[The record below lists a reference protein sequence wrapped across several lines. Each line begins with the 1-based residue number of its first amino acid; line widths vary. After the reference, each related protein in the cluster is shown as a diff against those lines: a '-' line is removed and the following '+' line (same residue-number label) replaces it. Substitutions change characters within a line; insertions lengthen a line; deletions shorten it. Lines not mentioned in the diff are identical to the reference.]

1 VISGIGKV
9 DEDEFALNLFNE
21 QAMWSSVILATDNS
35 VSTKKRFL
43 SRTARYSGLLNV
55 LDFATVSSFEDTSE
69 ELTSTLVDANSWIAF
84 NVSQQAIPALSQA
97 ALTAGIKRVIF
108 TTELPAHRINE
119 TTIPEFTAATVAFEA
134 VGAAFTGIRH
144 APVIEGNEDH
154 AYEIVNA
161 TVPCM
166 EDTVERGVLARVVAE
181 LLLIDKSV
189 NKECGV
195 SSSSQFAAAYLDV
208 LRSSGLTRQQE
219 VSKMFTGGLQRVA
232 RLTVD
237 EYELQRQKNER
248 IQAERDQ
255 KKIDDEMELE
265 RQKVYLAL
273 PTGETEA
280 AQVVD
285 STPDI
290 YKMPVKAKTQDDV
303 DEEAE
308 KEKNI
313 LVETDDQKLDKRTK
327 EILQTVWQEYDTR
340 MMAKSTSK
348 LDFFATNKAMAMD
361 LAVRESEDELL
372 ANYEL
377 SIQQKETDLLFNAMQ
392 DVNRKQYAKLMSL
405 ERKEIVNQK
414 EISETWVKFIYL
426 LIETTLSHC
435 KETDK
440 LFHNLDEYSQTLLLR
455 SQANLLRAQ
464 CNLPAYEVIYD
475 PLDASVIVSKLGG
488 GALGQQLGFSRSG
501 DEIGTELDAKHG
513 QSMKNIAALRGAS
526 QIIGLAIATL
536 KKELPVPPPSVN
548 ELRRAESAAK
558 GALVSEGRL
567 EGIKN
572 RGRPKSEEEDTVGRM

>member
-1 VISGIGKV
+1 
-9 DEDEFALNLFNE
+9 
-21 QAMWSSVILATDNS
+21 MWSSVLLATDNS

-69 ELTSTLVDANSWIAF
+69 ELISTLVDANAWIAF
-84 NVSQQAIPALSQA
+84 NVSQTAIPALSQA
-97 ALTAGIKRVIF
+97 ALDAGIKRVIF
-108 TTELPAHRINE
+108 TTELPPHRINE
-119 TTIPEFTAATVAFEA
+119 TVIPEFTAATIAFEA

-144 APVIEGNEDH
+144 ATVIEGNEDH

-166 EDTVERGVLARVVAE
+166 EHTVERGVLARVVAE

-219 VSKMFTGGLQRVA
+219 VSKMFAGGLQRVA

-248 IQAERDQ
+248 ILAEREQ
-255 KKIDDEMELE
+255 KKIDDLMALDKE
-265 RQKVYLAL
+265 KAYLSL
-273 PTGETEA
+273 PAGESVSA
-280 AQVVD
+280 PLD
-285 STPDI
+285 STPEL
-290 YKMPVKAKTQDDV
+290 YKLPVKARTQDDE

-308 KEKNI
+308 KEKNF
-313 LVETDDQKLDKRTK
+313 LVETDDEKLAKRTK

-348 LDFFATNKAMAMD
+348 LDFFASNKAMAMD
-361 LAVRESEDELL
+361 LAIRESEDELL
-372 ANYEL
+372 EQYEL
-377 SIQQKETDLLFNAMQ
+377 QIQQKETDLLFNAMK

-405 ERKEIVNQK
+405 ERKEILNQK

-426 LIETTLSHC
+426 LIETTLSYC
-435 KETDK
+435 KENDK

-455 SQANLLRAQ
+455 
-464 CNLPAYEVIYD
+464 
-475 PLDASVIVSKLGG
+475 
-488 GALGQQLGFSRSG
+488 
-501 DEIGTELDAKHG
+501 
-513 QSMKNIAALRGAS
+513 
-526 QIIGLAIATL
+526 
-536 KKELPVPPPSVN
+536 
-548 ELRRAESAAK
+548 
-558 GALVSEGRL
+558 
-567 EGIKN
+567 
-572 RGRPKSEEEDTVGRM
+572 